1 MIRNNEYEKLE
12 NMIQKG
18 TTTIAIVCQDSVVFG
33 TDTRVT
39 MGYFVAH
46 KYGKKVYKI
55 DNHLAMTIAGV
66 VADAQNV
73 VEILKAN
80 VNLFRL
86 DKGRPI
92 PVSAAARTAANLLF
106 SYRGFPLIL
115 QALVGGI
122 DESGPHIFAIDPL
135 GSVIEETC
143 VSTGS
148 GSPVAYGVLEDRYRK
163 NMTAEEGVS
172 LVVSAV
178 TSAMKRDI
186 GSGDSFDV
194 VVVGKSGY
202 RELTDEEKKRVEASI
217 TASHG

>member
-1 MIRNNEYEKLE
+1 MIWNGKSEKLE
-12 NMIQKG
+12 DLVHKG
-18 TTTIAIVCQDSVVFG
+18 TTTIAIVCKDGVVFG

-39 MGYFVAH
+39 MGYFIAH
-46 KYGKKVYKI
+46 KNAKKVHKI
-55 DNHLAMTIAGV
+55 DNHLAITIAGV

-80 VNLFRL
+80 AKLFNL

-92 PVSAAARTAANLLF
+92 PVSAAARLAANLLF
-106 SYRGFPLIL
+106 SSRGFPLIL

-122 DESGPHIFAIDPL
+122 DDSGFHIFAIDPL

-148 GSPVAYGVLEDRYRK
+148 GSPIAYGVLEDKYHK
-163 NMTAEEGVS
+163 NMKTEDGVQ
-172 LVVSAV
+172 LVVNAV

-186 GSGDSFDV
+186 ASGDSFDI
-194 VVVGKSGY
+194 VVVGKDGY
-202 RELTDEEKKRVEASI
+202 RELTSEEKKAIETKTKA
-217 TASHG
+217 